1 MRGRQPRGLVL
12 VEVLVAI
19 GVLTFIS
26 LIIYGAMSGM
36 QKSREGVQRI
46 NDRYREGR
54 LAMARITR
62 DLSSAYISNH
72 RPIDE
77 AITVVETAFI
87 GTRGSPVDRLDF
99 NSFSHLRLDADAR
112 ESDQV
117 EISYFGSPDPKQR
130 AVTDLA
136 RRINPRLDLEPERGG
151 RVQVLATDVDLFDLE
166 YLDPMTGK
174 WVETWDTTQALDQ
187 QNRMPLQVRVLLVLN
202 GGKRTGTGKARG
214 TLRFVTK
221 IPIPINRPLTF
232 ATQ

>member
-1 MRGRQPRGLVL
+1 VRSQKAGGLVL

-26 LIIYGAMSGM
+26 LIIYSAMSGM
-36 QKSREGVQRI
+36 QKSREGVQRLS
-46 NDRYREGR
+46 DRYREGR

-72 RPIDE
+72 HPIDE
-77 AITVVETAFI
+77 SITVVRTAFI
-87 GTRGSPVDRLDF
+87 GTKGSPIDRLDF
-99 NSFSHLRLDADAR
+99 DSFSHLRLDANAR
-112 ESDQV
+112 ESDQA
-117 EISYFGSPDPKQR
+117 ELSYFGSHDPKHEG
-130 AVTDLA
+130 VVDLA
-136 RRINPRLDLEPERGG
+136 RRVDPHLDLDPEHGG

-166 YLDPMTGK
+166 YLDPMTGQ
-174 WVETWDTTQALDQ
+174 WVETWDTSESLDQ

-202 GGKRTGTGKARG
+202 GGKRTGTGRARG

-221 IPIPINRPLTF
+221 VPIPIQRPLTF